1 MLTESPEQ
9 LPSALLLAEP
19 QEAPACPARLP
30 GRAKTR
36 QQLEMKQPLPGPAG
50 QTGSLHTRT
59 LCVWKEEEKQEDMAV
74 VRYKVQHKNRSI
86 LQGCGWSGGQAR
98 LTMFIPYYT

>member
-50 QTGSLHTRT
+50 QTGSLHTHT
-59 LCVWKEEEKQEDMAV
+59 LRVGEEEKQEEMAV
-74 VRYKVQHKNRSI
+74 VR
-86 LQGCGWSGGQAR
+86 
-98 LTMFIPYYT
+98 

>member
-50 QTGSLHTRT
+50 QTGSLHTHT
-59 LCVWKEEEKQEDMAV
+59 HTACVGGGEAGGD
-74 VRYKVQHKNRSI
+74 
-86 LQGCGWSGGQAR
+86 GSGEIEG
-98 LTMFIPYYT
+98 TT